1 MPTIKQ
7 IAQEAGVS
15 YSTVSRALNGKEG
28 VRPELRELILG
39 IAKKM
44 NYFPHSSAKALVK
57 NRVGVIGVVI
67 PRTSEFAFQNPFYSH
82 ILLGLSQVANQN
94 DYNLMLSI
102 NSQESYAS
110 LYHRRLVD
118 GILVVA
124 NRTDD
129 ERIPELVEMNVPAV
143 VVPGYPANAA
153 IDITQVNSENYQSVH
168 RAVSYLVSLGHCNI
182 AFILGKKNSYYT
194 IERLRA
200 YCDALAEHGLPLR
213 EQYLAESDFSKTDGY
228 RLMGTLLDLPEPPS
242 AVICINDSVTPGA
255 LHQIKSRGLR
265 APQDISVVAI
275 GCSDNF
281 ELYDPPLTTIRT
293 RVVEVGQ
300 AAAQCLIDI
309 IEKGSCPD
317 RRIVIPSDLIIRES
331 TGICRG

>member
-7 IAQEAGVS
+7 IAQKAGVS
-15 YSTVSRALNGKEG
+15 YSTVSRALNGKRG
-28 VRPELRELILG
+28 VRPESRELILK
-39 IAKKM
+39 IAKEM

-82 ILLGLSQVANQN
+82 ILLGFSQVANQN
-94 DYNLMLSI
+94 NYKLMLSI
-102 NSQESYAS
+102 NSRESYAS

-129 ERIPELVEMNVPAV
+129 ERIPELVEMNIPAV
-143 VVPGYPANAA
+143 AVPGYPADSD
-153 IDITQVNSENYQSVH
+153 IDITEVNSENYQSVH
-168 RAVSYLVSLGHCNI
+168 RAVSYLISLRHRKI
-182 AFILGKKNSYYT
+182 AFILGKSNSYYT
-194 IERLRA
+194 IERLKA
-200 YCDALAEHGLPLR
+200 YCDALAEHDLPVR
-213 EQYLAESDFSKTDGY
+213 KEYLAESDFSKTDAY
-228 RLMGTLLDLPEPPS
+228 RLMGNLLDLPEPPS

-293 RVVEVGQ
+293 QVVEVGR

-331 TGICRG
+331 TGVCRA